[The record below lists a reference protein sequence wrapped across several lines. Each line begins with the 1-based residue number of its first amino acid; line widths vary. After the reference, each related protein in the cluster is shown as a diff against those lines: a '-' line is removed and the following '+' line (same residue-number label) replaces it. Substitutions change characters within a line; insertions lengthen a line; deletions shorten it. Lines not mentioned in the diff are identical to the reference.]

1 MARDRARPVAAGRP
15 ARPGRRAL
23 RGRVPAVILPPALVV
38 SLNTRRNPFTRR
50 AAIFASVLL
59 LVAVSVAYPAQRYV
73 TQRRHIADLRA
84 EVTASAARVTALQH
98 ESTLR
103 AQNFYIEREA
113 RLRLHYVMP
122 GEQAFRVSDPPV
134 ASTGGTGPA
143 VSPLWWGRLLS
154 SVADAATPVE
164 QLPTGNRHAP

>member
-1 MARDRARPVAAGRP
+1 MA
-15 ARPGRRAL
+15 
-23 RGRVPAVILPPALVV
+23 VPAALVV

-50 AAIFASVLL
+50 AAVFASVLL

-73 TQRRHIADLRA
+73 AQRRHIADLRA
-84 EVTASAARVTALQH
+84 RAAASALKVAALQH

-103 AQNFYIEREA
+103 AQDFYIEREA

-122 GEQAFRVSDPPV
+122 GEQAFRVSDPP
-134 ASTGGTGPA
+134 ATDADGTGPAA
-143 VSPLWWGRLLS
+143 VSPLWWNRLLG
-154 SVADAATPVE
+154 SVSDAATPVE

>member
-1 MARDRARPVAAGRP
+1 VV
-15 ARPGRRAL
+15 
-23 RGRVPAVILPPALVV
+23 VPPTLTV

-59 LVAVSVAYPAQRYV
+59 LVAVSVAYPTQNYV
-73 TQRRHIADLRA
+73 AQRRHIAQLRA
-84 EVTASAARVTALQH
+84 EVAAGAAKVDSLQH

-103 AQNFYIEREA
+103 AQPFYIEREA

-134 ASTGGTGPA
+134 ADGNGGTGPA
-143 VSPLWWGRLLS
+143 AANPWWGRLLT
-154 SVADAATPVE
+154 SVSDAATPVE

>member
-1 MARDRARPVAAGRP
+1 L
-15 ARPGRRAL
+15 RAL
-23 RGRVPAVILPPALVV
+23 RGRVPAAVIAPALTV

-59 LVAVSVAYPAQRYV
+59 LIAVSLAYPVQNYV
-73 TQRRHIADLRA
+73 AQRRHIAQLRA
-84 EVTASAARVTALQH
+84 QVAASAARVASLQH

-103 AQNFYIEREA
+103 AQPFYIEREA

-134 ASTGGTGPA
+134 TDAGSGQAAADPR
-143 VSPLWWGRLLS
+143 WWGRLLR
-154 SVADAATPVE
+154 SVSDAATPVE

>member
-1 MARDRARPVAAGRP
+1 MV
-15 ARPGRRAL
+15 
-23 RGRVPAVILPPALVV
+23 VPAALVV

-50 AAIFASVLL
+50 AAVFASVLL
-59 LVAVSVAYPAQRYV
+59 LVAISVAYPAQRYV
-73 TQRRHIADLRA
+73 AQRRHIADLRA
-84 EVTASAARVTALQH
+84 RAAASAVKVAALQH

-122 GEQAFRVSDPPV
+122 GEQAFRVSDPP
-134 ASTGGTGPA
+134 ATDAAGTGPA
-143 VSPLWWGRLLS
+143 GVSPLWWNRLLG
-154 SVADAATPVE
+154 SVSEAATPVE

>member
-1 MARDRARPVAAGRP
+1 MA
-15 ARPGRRAL
+15 
-23 RGRVPAVILPPALVV
+23 VPAALVV

-50 AAIFASVLL
+50 AAVFASVLL

-73 TQRRHIADLRA
+73 AQRRHIAELRA
-84 EVTASAARVTALQH
+84 RAVESAMKVAALQH

-103 AQNFYIEREA
+103 AQDFYIEREA

-122 GEQAFRVSDPPV
+122 GEQAFRVSDPPTD
-134 ASTGGTGPA
+134 AAGTGPAA
-143 VSPLWWGRLLS
+143 VSPLWWDRLLG
-154 SVADAATPVE
+154 SVSDAATPVE

>member
-1 MARDRARPVAAGRP
+1 MV
-15 ARPGRRAL
+15 
-23 RGRVPAVILPPALVV
+23 VPAALVV

-59 LVAVSVAYPAQRYV
+59 LVAISVAYPAQRYV
-73 TQRRHIADLRA
+73 AQRRHIADLHARVA
-84 EVTASAARVTALQH
+84 ASAVRVAALQH

-103 AQNFYIEREA
+103 AQNFYVEREA

-122 GEQAFRVSDPPV
+122 GEQAFRVSDPPP
-134 ASTGGTGPA
+134 ADAGDTPAA
-143 VSPLWWGRLLS
+143 VSPLWWNRLLAS
-154 SVADAATPVE
+154 MSDAATPVE

>member
-1 MARDRARPVAAGRP
+1 MA
-15 ARPGRRAL
+15 
-23 RGRVPAVILPPALVV
+23 VPAALVV

-50 AAIFASVLL
+50 AAVFASVLL

-73 TQRRHIADLRA
+73 AQRRHIADLRA
-84 EVTASAARVTALQH
+84 RAAASALKVAALQH

-103 AQNFYIEREA
+103 AQDFYIEREA

-122 GEQAFRVSDPPV
+122 GEQAFRVSDPP
-134 ASTGGTGPA
+134 ATDADGSGPAA
-143 VSPLWWGRLLS
+143 VSPLWWNRLLG